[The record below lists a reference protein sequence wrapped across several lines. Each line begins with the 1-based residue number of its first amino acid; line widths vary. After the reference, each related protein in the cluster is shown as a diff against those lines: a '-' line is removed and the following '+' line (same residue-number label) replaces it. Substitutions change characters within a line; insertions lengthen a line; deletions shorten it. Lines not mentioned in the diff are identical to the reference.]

1 MDNIVTGEKIQ
12 NICELYLGYSE
23 DFNYNPLIK
32 KDINKHFNLNNLNKK
47 IENPR
52 ILFCYSHRIND
63 LSNKI
68 NFLNNPFVL
77 ITHNSDGEILNS
89 KEVNNILS
97 CKNLI
102 KWYGQNVCYYHEKL
116 ELIPIGF
123 ANSMWNHGDLSL
135 FENKQFLSLLEQ
147 NNKLKNIY
155 FNFSIHTNY
164 KKRKNC
170 YNTLINKLNWIE
182 TTNHSS
188 NLKRLQE
195 YKFCICPEGNGS
207 DTHRLWEA
215 LYLKVVP
222 IVLKSNFTSIL
233 QLYNVPLVIL
243 EKWEDLDESLLNY
256 DEYIFNDNKFLNLL
270 SFNLLKNSILINI

>member
-1 MDNIVTGEKIQ
+1 MVNIVTGEKIQ
-12 NICELYLGYSE
+12 NICELYLGYNE

-47 IENPR
+47 LENPR
-52 ILFCYSHRIND
+52 IIFCYSHRIND

-116 ELIPIGF
+116 ELIPIGL
-123 ANSMWNHGDLSL
+123 ANSMWKHGDLSL
-135 FENKQFLSLLEQ
+135 FENKQFLSLLEE

-155 FNFSIHTNY
+155 FNFSIRTNY
-164 KKRKNC
+164 NKRKIC
-170 YNTLINKLNWIE
+170 YDILINKLNWIE

-195 YKFCICPEGNGS
+195 YNFCVCPEGNGS

-222 IVLKSNFTSIL
+222 IVLKSKFTSIL

-256 DEYIFNDNKFLNLL
+256 NKYIFNDKKFLNLL
-270 SFNLLKNSILINI
+270 NFNLLKNSILINI

>member
-1 MDNIVTGEKIQ
+1 MVNIVTGEKIQ
-12 NICELYLGYSE
+12 NICELYLGYNE

-47 IENPR
+47 LENPR
-52 ILFCYSHRIND
+52 IIFCYSHRIND

-116 ELIPIGF
+116 ELIPIGL
-123 ANSMWNHGDLSL
+123 ANSMWKHGDLSL
-135 FENKQFLSLLEQ
+135 FENKQFLSLLEE

-155 FNFSIHTNY
+155 FNFSIRTNY
-164 KKRKNC
+164 NKRKIC
-170 YNTLINKLNWIE
+170 YDILINKLNWIE

-195 YKFCICPEGNGS
+195 YNFCVCPEGNGS

-222 IVLKSNFTSIL
+222 IVLKSKFTSIL
-233 QLYNVPLVIL
+233 QLYNIPLVIL

-256 DEYIFNDNKFLNLL
+256 NKYIFNDKKFLNLL
-270 SFNLLKNSILINI
+270 NFNLLKNSILINI